1 MQLLKSVVIGLAV
14 LIVLAVG
21 LLAYGL
27 YQKSQDPGWGLF
39 SSAPAP
45 IAVPAAKPFGILKLD
60 LPEGCVITAVRPD
73 GNRAYLTIAGSP
85 PSPAGGACN
94 RIVVID
100 VTTGVILGTIKSG
113 K

>member
-1 MQLLKSVVIGLAV
+1 MQLVKSIVIGLAI

-27 YQKSQDPGWGLF
+27 YQKSQNPEWRLF

-45 IAVPAAKPFGILKLD
+45 SPGAAAKPFGVLNLD
-60 LPEGCVITAVRPD
+60 LPEGCFIASVRPD
-73 GNRAYLTIAGSP
+73 GNRTYLEIG
-85 PSPAGGACN
+85 PSGACN

-100 VTTGVILGTIKSG
+100 ITTGVVLGTIKPG